1 MYRKGR
7 TGIWNG
13 YETMSLD
20 SYPFHVHIDS
30 YPFHV
35 HIDSYPFHVYRTH
48 THEMRT
54 LNSNYKTTQ

>member
-35 HIDSYPFHVYRTH
+35 YCTH